1 MAKNATNK
9 YRKNK
14 YSVIAA
20 IAMCVFALC
29 ALLCFL
35 PPKVGGADASVEN
48 AFSYYNQLN
57 ANAKKFYT
65 AIDAMNTSGA
75 LDSGNGKYNLIENKV
90 LTEADVKAYQN
101 GASQVLK
108 DFGAGRDAYFLEHP
122 EIFYVDFDALAL
134 SFAAQN
140 GKYLASIDA
149 GRYGSYYINGGFST
163 ATDVASAKTA
173 FDAKVAELKAEL
185 DLKATPKEK
194 VALANTFICS
204 LVTYGFCA
212 DDAALA
218 SAIRTPYGAL
228 INGKAVCEG
237 YARAFKL
244 LMDTQG
250 IPCVEVVGYVYDE
263 FNNLEPHAW
272 NYVSLDGK
280 WYLVDCTYNDAASYK
295 EDYLLLG
302 AEYASRYVENGVISQ
317 SGFEFKYPTLAT
329 YSYGCE
335 ELTTKIEYGA
345 KKSETEY
352 ESSTITVLYNGKNAK
367 QLKEEGIYIACANE
381 TDEGWQKFASLE
393 AYGIEDK
400 MPFNTNVKNMHFV
413 ATTQA
418 PDDTQFGTYNS
429 LKQDLVLA
437 KSDIIYNEFYN
448 AVPRSPFPRNMM
460 PSNSAILDAGNT
472 YDMKIEYDAELK
484 KVDESKAVG
493 ISIYSTKDSDLQS
506 FVKIENIVFDG
517 NKTIS
522 FTLTPS
528 KMYKHDLLNYYIT
541 PTNIVGKTSN
551 AAPRAASFTFAKPW
565 SVCSKV
571 YNDGRL
577 YMNIYGEPTLIDN
590 QDLSMTGFVDKDGKQ
605 VAENQRSQLVL
616 VATKPDSKTAS
627 DMMDSSIEAAG
638 IDAKDVKASA
648 TFELDL
654 HICGVL
660 QEIPAGSYMKLAF
673 GFPEGYGPENKG
685 TTFKVYHFKK
695 GADGK
700 IDPTQTEE
708 IPCVVTEYG
717 LVVVVNSF
725 SPFMVMAVDSSKVT
739 SETKNV
745 YAYQTTVGGKVSAKI
760 GTAEVNGVAMLKS
773 GETIE
778 YTLTPNDGMQVDYVL
793 LNQKKVDVV
802 DNIFSL
808 SYDALKSENE
818 IKIAFVATSVANYES
833 TNKIENLNEQ
843 FAQNETVAK
852 VVDNDK
858 KSSALEIVLAT
869 VIILAVVGICAAIIL
884 ITRKNTIGKSKK

>member
-1 MAKNATNK
+1 MAKNVTTK
-9 YRKNK
+9 YRINK

-20 IAMCVFALC
+20 IAMCAFALC
-29 ALLCFL
+29 SLLCFL

-48 AFSYYNQLN
+48 AFSYYSQLN
-57 ANAKKFYT
+57 DNAKKFYT
-65 AIDAMNTSGA
+65 AIDAMNKSGA
-75 LDSGNGKYNLIENKV
+75 LESGNGKYDLIENKV

-122 EIFYVDFDALAL
+122 EIFYVDFDALSL
-134 SFAAQN
+134 SFAVQN
-140 GKYLASIDA
+140 GKYTASIDA

-173 FDAKVAELKAEL
+173 FNNKVTELKAEL

-204 LVTYGFCA
+204 LVIYDFCA

-237 YARAFKL
+237 YARAFKV

-280 WYLVDCTYNDAASYK
+280 WYIVDCTYNDAASYK

-302 AEYASRYVENGVISQ
+302 AEYASAYVENGVISQ

-329 YSYGCE
+329 YNYGCE
-335 ELTTKIEYGA
+335 ELSTVIEYDYDDYDNSFVTV
-345 KKSETEY
+345 KY
-352 ESSTITVLYNGKNAK
+352 EGKNAD
-367 QLKEEGIYIACANE
+367 QLKDEDKYIVCANE
-381 TDEGWQKFASLE
+381 TDEGWQPYFALALADAPE
-393 AYGIEDK
+393 K
-400 MPFNTNVKNMHFV
+400 MPVNTYVKSMKFV

-418 PDDTQFGTYNS
+418 PDYFVFKYTS
-429 LKQDLVLA
+429 LDESLIFA
-437 KSDIIYNEFYN
+437 KSDVIYNEQYN
-448 AVPRSPFPRNMM
+448 TIPKSPNPRNMT
-460 PSNSAILDAGNT
+460 PSNSALLDAGDT
-472 YDMKIEYDAELK
+472 YDISIEYDAELK
-484 KVDESKAVG
+484 KVDGSKDVG
-493 ISIYSTKDSDLQS
+493 ISIYSTKDSDLQT
-506 FVKIENIVFDG
+506 FVKIENVVFDG
-517 NKTIS
+517 NRTIS

-528 KMYKHDLLNYYIT
+528 KMYKHDLLTYYIT

-551 AAPRAASFTFAKPW
+551 AAPRAASFTFSKPW

-590 QDLSMTGFVDKDGKQ
+590 QDLSMTGFVDEYGNQ

-627 DMMDSSIEAAG
+627 DMMDSSIELAG

-673 GFPEGYGPENKG
+673 GFPEGFGPENKG

-745 YAYQTTVGGKVSAKI
+745 YAYQTTVGGKVSAKV
-760 GTAEVNGVAMLKS
+760 GTTDVNGVAMLNS

-793 LNQKKVDVV
+793 LNQKKIDVV
-802 DNIFSL
+802 DNKFSL
-808 SYDALKSENE
+808 SYDS
-818 IKIAFVATSVANYES
+818 
-833 TNKIENLNEQ
+833 
-843 FAQNETVAK
+843 
-852 VVDNDK
+852 
-858 KSSALEIVLAT
+858 LE
-869 VIILAVVGICAAIIL
+869 
-884 ITRKNTIGKSKK
+884 K

>member
-1 MAKNATNK
+1 MPKNNK
-9 YRKNK
+9 SRFTINK

-48 AFSYYNQLN
+48 AFSYYSQLN
-57 ANAKKFYT
+57 DNAKKFYT
-65 AIDAMNTSGA
+65 AIDAMNKSGA
-75 LDSGNGKYNLIENKV
+75 LESGNGKYDLIENKV
-90 LTEADVKAYQN
+90 LTEADVKAFQS

-122 EIFYVDFDALAL
+122 EIFYVDFDALSL
-134 SFAAQN
+134 SFAVQN
-140 GKYLASIDA
+140 GKYTASIDA

-173 FDAKVAELKAEL
+173 FNNKVTELKAEL
-185 DLKATPKEK
+185 DLKVTPKEK

-204 LVTYGFCA
+204 LAIYDFCA

-228 INGKAVCEG
+228 VNGKAVCEG
-237 YARAFKL
+237 YSRAFKV
-244 LMDTQG
+244 LMDTQD
-250 IPCVEVVGYVYDE
+250 IPCIEVVGYVYDE
-263 FNNLEPHAW
+263 NNNLEPHAW

-280 WYLVDCTYNDAASYK
+280 WYIVDCTYNDAASYK

-302 AEYASRYVENGVISQ
+302 AEYASAYVENGVISQ

-329 YSYGCE
+329 YNYGCE
-335 ELTTKIEYGA
+335 ELSTVIEYDYDDYDNSFVTV
-345 KKSETEY
+345 KY
-352 ESSTITVLYNGKNAK
+352 EGKNAD
-367 QLKEEGIYIACANE
+367 QLKDEDKYIVCANE
-381 TDEGWQKFASLE
+381 TDEGWQPYFALALADAPE
-393 AYGIEDK
+393 K
-400 MPFNTNVKNMHFV
+400 MPVNTYVKSMKFV

-418 PDDTQFGTYNS
+418 PDYFVFKYTS
-429 LKQDLVLA
+429 LDESLIFA
-437 KSDIIYNEFYN
+437 KSDVIYNEQYN
-448 AVPRSPFPRNMM
+448 TIPKSPNPRNMT
-460 PSNSAILDAGNT
+460 PSNSALLDAGDT
-472 YDMKIEYDAELK
+472 YDISIEYDAELK
-484 KVDESKAVG
+484 KVDGSKDVG
-493 ISIYSTKDSDLQS
+493 ISIKDSDLQT
-506 FVKIENIVFDG
+506 FVKIENVVFDG
-517 NKTIS
+517 NRTIS

-528 KMYKHDLLNYYIT
+528 KMYKHDLLTYYIT

-551 AAPRAASFTFAKPW
+551 AAPRAASFTFSKPW

-590 QDLSMTGFVDKDGKQ
+590 QDLSMTGFVDEYGNQ

-627 DMMDSSIEAAG
+627 DMMDSSIELAG

-673 GFPEGYGPENKG
+673 GFPEGFGPENKG

-745 YAYQTTVGGKVSAKI
+745 YAYQTTVGGKVSAKV
-760 GTAEVNGVAMLKS
+760 GTTDVNGVAMLNS

-793 LNQKKVDVV
+793 LNQKKIDVV
-802 DNIFSL
+802 DNKFSL
-808 SYDALKSENE
+808 SYDSLKSENE

-833 TNKIENLNEQ
+833 ANKIENLNKQ
-843 FAQNETVAK
+843 FAQNETVATVADK
-852 VVDNDK
+852 DK
-858 KSSALEIVLAT
+858 KSSTLEIVLAII
-869 VIILAVVGICAAIIL
+869 IILAVVGICVAIVL
-884 ITRKNTIGKSKK
+884 ITRKSLTGKSKK